1 MAKRLFE
8 SLFKIL
14 KCEINVKIEVAIKF
28 DVFSLI
34 KGGLATMKK
43 FILWVWTGFT
53 AGVSGVRSRLTK

>member
-8 SLFKIL
+8 SLSKNL
-14 KCEINVKIEVAIKF
+14 KCDIYVKIEIAIKF

-34 KGGLATMKK
+34 KGGFATMKK
-43 FILWVWTGFT
+43 FILWVWTGLT